1 MDSENGG
8 GRQTLTNSL
17 DLQVEAFPKSG
28 SSQFAQSITRYLNN
42 RFNFRKKC
50 FILGLIAAVMIISAG
65 ISIPIALSFRSSTS
79 TTEIESTS
87 TSTTTMY
94 STSSKPPPSSPFSE
108 IS

>member
-42 RFNFRKKC
+42 RFKKRKKC
-50 FILGLIAAVMIISAG
+50 FILGLIATVLISAG